1 MKQHAKIEHALPVV
15 TLPIDRR
22 DSYDRWLRDA
32 VSLLEG
38 HDYRAIHVPTFE
50 ELTPH
55 AVEVGY
61 SRAIDRAG
69 LLEAYGI
76 FRRADLVFVY
86 RRKR

>member
-1 MKQHAKIEHALPVV
+1 MKQHTKIDHALPVV

-22 DSYDRWLRDA
+22 DSYDRWLQDA
-32 VSLLEG
+32 VCLLEG
-38 HDYRAIHVPTFE
+38 HDYRAVHVPCFA

-69 LLEAYGI
+69 LSDAYGI
-76 FRRADLVFVY
+76 FRRSGLVFVY
-86 RRKR
+86 RRS